1 MGGIYEGLEMCLRA
15 RASGTIKASQHR
27 TSILAREVRFDEDS
41 MWVTLDK
48 GRALGVPLA
57 PSPRLMAANPAERE
71 AVEIG
76 AFGLHREALDEE
88 VSVEG
93 LIAGRR
99 DRTARKPKAA

>member
-1 MGGIYEGLEMCLRA
+1 MGHARRRA
-15 RASGTIKASQHR
+15 GARRSVGAVSPLKASG
-27 TSILAREVRFDEDS
+27 
-41 MWVTLDK
+41 
-48 GRALGVPLA
+48 
-57 PSPRLMAANPAERE
+57 PAERE